1 MDTNLKIH
9 RIYFAETGQ
18 LVYEQHRKNSV
29 KPYKYVECFDFIQY
43 IEDQIINN
51 KMAPDTLCGY
61 VRKNKRILGKNIEER
76 PENINNRTEFGH
88 GETDTVIG
96 TKESSPVLL
105 TLDEG
110 VTGKLT
116 AVKIE
121 ARTVEAVNGAIQRII
136 NKFNE
141 DAHQIFKSIT
151 ADNGSEFASISESVK
166 YTTDVGKFLIIHV
179 QMNCFRHLL
188 MICKTVRF
196 DIAI

>member
-1 MDTNLKIH
+1 M
-9 RIYFAETGQ
+9 
-18 LVYEQHRKNSV
+18 
-29 KPYKYVECFDFIQY
+29 
-43 IEDQIINN
+43 
-51 KMAPDTLCGY
+51 
-61 VRKNKRILGKNIEER
+61 
-76 PENINNRTEFGH
+76 
-88 GETDTVIG
+88 
-96 TKESSPVLL
+96 
-105 TLDEG
+105 
-110 VTGKLT
+110 
-116 AVKIE
+116 
-121 ARTVEAVNGAIQRII
+121 EAVNGAIQRII

>member
-1 MDTNLKIH
+1 M
-9 RIYFAETGQ
+9 
-18 LVYEQHRKNSV
+18 
-29 KPYKYVECFDFIQY
+29 
-43 IEDQIINN
+43 
-51 KMAPDTLCGY
+51 
-61 VRKNKRILGKNIEER
+61 GKNIEER